1 MEEIEK
7 MKIMKKKMNKNVIK
21 LAYHMLFQRIEI

>member
-21 LAYHMLFQRIEI
+21 LAYYMFFPRI